1 MAGFATNTLP
11 KLERSEVRCEL
22 VFGDASM
29 GREPPSRQRR
39 VALACIDVHVI
50 ISIFSF
56 AVDDVLPVKRV
67 VFVEWIVRP
76 KAISVDCQRLLLAV
90 RQQESN
96 RRFICGFRRVN
107 VRLSS
112 ATISEDEHRWLVLV
126 IRSTAARRQ
135 ATRARPTV
143 ALAAFLSRR
152 HIQFVDLNR
161 AFELWLRR
169 VQRPKKALDAPIHR
183 LVGNCEFSVQLP
195 NARIQPDVRVDREI
209 PPLEWDCRILED
221 CASLVVKRAVAILT
235 AIPLKHSIAAVP
247 NHGFGTAARAI
258 DAVTPANLCQQIRG
272 PTLRDEHIDW
282 EHCSSGDA
290 SASPLPAVT
299 SSYCSSLPTILYRR
313 AYTISSPD
321 TVDTFEITVAVGD
334 ENEVGSWLA
343 ERPVGEVITIEGP
356 YGDIAY
362 RGGAEVLVLA
372 GGPGIGPGVG
382 IGERAITDQDVVI
395 IYRDDAFIHRERLTE
410 LEAAGAT
417 VTYLDPAEPIDR
429 ELIEEHLAKTV
440 YVFGFEAF
448 VQDATDAIDAAGGDP
463 SSAQVEG
470 FGPE

>member
-1 MAGFATNTLP
+1 MAEVKIKSIVSAGKKTIAVS
-11 KLERSEVRCEL
+11 LET
-22 VFGDASM
+22 
-29 GREPPSRQRR
+29 PPE
-39 VALACIDVHVI
+39 
-50 ISIFSF
+50 F
-56 AVDDVLPVKRV
+56 
-67 VFVEWIVRP
+67 E
-76 KAISVDCQRLLLAV
+76 
-90 RQQESN
+90 
-96 RRFICGFRRVN
+96 
-107 VRLSS
+107 
-112 ATISEDEHRWLVLV
+112 
-126 IRSTAARRQ
+126 AA
-135 ATRARPTV
+135 PG
-143 ALAAFLSRR
+143 
-152 HIQFVDLNR
+152 QFVT
-161 AFELWLRR
+161 
-169 VQRPKKALDAPIHR
+169 VQAPSQ
-183 LVGNCEFSVQLP
+183 N
-195 NARIQPDVRVDREI
+195 
-209 PPLEWDCRILED
+209 
-221 CASLVVKRAVAILT
+221 
-235 AIPLKHSIAAVP
+235 
-247 NHGFGTAARAI
+247 GT
-258 DAVTPANLCQQIRG
+258 TK
-272 PTLRDEHIDW
+272 
-282 EHCSSGDA
+282 
-290 SASPLPAVT
+290 
-299 SSYCSSLPTILYRR
+299 SY
-313 AYTISSPD
+313 YTISSPD

-343 ERPVGEVITIEGP
+343 ERTVGEVITIEGP